1 MKMKVDGDY
10 PFYECRSL
18 EFETTWK
25 LSDEP
30 SYDRYDNEAVTI
42 PNKQIQW
49 ESKYLMDSSYR
60 HSDPLKVQLTKG
72 KHSIELSVD
81 EGNFLLG
88 NISLEA
94 PVAVEEYK
102 GSSDK
107 ADGKELITIQGED
120 YTTTNDSAIHGVAEY
135 DTSVDPYQAKDTV
148 LNTLDSDSF
157 STAGRKVTYE
167 FEVKTAWKL

>member
-1 MKMKVDGDY
+1 MKMKVDGKY

-25 LSDEP
+25 LSEEKA
-30 SYDRYDNEAVTI
+30 YDRYDNETVTI

-81 EGNFLLG
+81 EGNFLLE
-88 NISLEA
+88 ISHWKHLHLLKSIRGLQIKRMLMNLSLFRVKII
-94 PVAVEEYK
+94 PQQTVHQSMVY
-102 GSSDK
+102 
-107 ADGKELITIQGED
+107 
-120 YTTTNDSAIHGVAEY
+120 AEY
-135 DTSVDPYQAKDTV
+135 DTSVEPYR
-148 LNTLDSDSF
+148 LRIRF
-157 STAGRKVTYE
+157 
-167 FEVKTAWKL
+167 